1 MAAPATGPYPEM
13 TLTTPGG
20 NPASLMSSHILK
32 AERGVCS
39 AVLRTRVHPQAR
51 AGAISEEN
59 ERDGERRDRIQRVL
73 LKSEVLSFSQ
83 SSKFNNKY
91 SLQANIK
98 IGKFHGMIIWVR
110 EKWE

>member
-73 LKSEVLSFSQ
+73 LKSEVLSFPNHLNSTTNTHSKRTSRLG
-83 SSKFNNKY
+83 SSM
-91 SLQANIK
+91 
-98 IGKFHGMIIWVR
+98 G
-110 EKWE
+110 